1 MARRVPYLLF
11 VYRVAK
17 SKKAKQ
23 QQQQRLTSK
32 VSNSAVTRMRP
43 LLFMM
48 FGSNIAEIRT
58 ETVKL
63 SAYWA
68 RPVSSS
74 GASFFALLV
83 GNKGQ
88 RESRGIGNE
97 ARGTQERRKRR
108 GETPAKSCLFLLP
121 SFVCAQIYIE
131 RETSGTESGLDQT
144 IWDELFQ
151 GRFNSTGSI

>member
-1 MARRVPYLLF
+1 MKTFSQVVLSRIVDGIEVSTFRTRSYLQSIT
-11 VYRVAK
+11 VKPAM
-17 SKKAKQ
+17 
-23 QQQQRLTSK
+23 LTLT
-32 VSNSAVTRMRP
+32 VTRMRP
-43 LLFMM
+43 LLLMM

-58 ETVKL
+58 ETVEL

-74 GASFFALLV
+74 GASFFTLLV

-108 GETPAKSCLFLLP
+108 GEAPAKSCLFLLP
-121 SFVCAQIYIE
+121 AFVCAQI
-131 RETSGTESGLDQT
+131 
-144 IWDELFQ
+144 
-151 GRFNSTGSI
+151 

>member
-1 MARRVPYLLF
+1 
-11 VYRVAK
+11 
-17 SKKAKQ
+17 
-23 QQQQRLTSK
+23 
-32 VSNSAVTRMRP
+32 MRP
-43 LLFMM
+43 LLLMM

-74 GASFFALLV
+74 SASFFALLV

-88 RESRGIGNE
+88 RESRGISNE
-97 ARGTQERRKRR
+97 ARGTKERRKKR
-108 GETPAKSCLFLLP
+108 GEAPAKSCLFLLP
-121 SFVCAQIYIE
+121 AFVCAQIYIE
-131 RETSGTESGLDQT
+131 RETSENESGLDQT

-151 GRFNSTGSI
+151 GRLNSTNRIIQIVYLVDSNSPANSFIASLRWPILKDVCDIQ